1 MWEAGRTIF
10 EYLEAINEQELS
22 GGKSTERNFPP
33 RAACRGQLQ
42 AAKSCWETAQALGIS
57 CGFQP

>member
-22 GGKSTERNFPP
+22 GGKSTERSQAPSAV
-33 RAACRGQLQ
+33 REQHAEAAQV
-42 AAKSCWETAQALGIS
+42 LGVHG
-57 CGFQP
+57 GFQP